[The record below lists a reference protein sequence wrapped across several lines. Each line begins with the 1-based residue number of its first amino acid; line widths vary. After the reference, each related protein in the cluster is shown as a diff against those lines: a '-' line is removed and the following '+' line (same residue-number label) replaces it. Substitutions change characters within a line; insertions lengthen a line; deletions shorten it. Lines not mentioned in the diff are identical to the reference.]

1 LNLISVIE
9 KDGDM
14 SKYQPGRK
22 KQPDDNVSV
31 SSSSADSYVDMPLF
45 NHARSH
51 HRSQVMARIGRGE
64 RDFIRSSSVESHG
77 YLFRKGSASAVDGM
91 LDGFHPVSP
100 SPKKKKKFT
109 SATIVSDELADS
121 DEDMNK
127 KPSARNFSKE
137 DSEESDTECGDD
149 DVEEDRKT
157 KKRAKSKK
165 QFRARNFS
173 KEENE
178 ENDTEYGD
186 DDIEDDRR
194 TKKREKS
201 KKQFRAAKKAL
212 INFGSYTLEEIDS
225 KLREIGPPYTKL
237 QAVALAIQRDRK
249 RNSSEARLGVFQVDL
264 GMIVRKPFDGTEYE
278 GMVVYKHKGETEL
291 NDGVS
296 LGDTWRVVY
305 EDGDEEDLQY
315 DELLRFRH
323 PKPEFSRCRGRAM
336 QCLELFC
343 VRIVHL

>member
-1 LNLISVIE
+1 LNLISLIK

-14 SKYQPGRK
+14 SKDQPGLK
-22 KQPDDNVSV
+22 KQPDDDVSV

-51 HRSQVMARIGRGE
+51 HRSQVMARIGQGK
-64 RDFIRSSSVESHG
+64 RDFIRTSSVESHG

-100 SPKKKKKFT
+100 SPKKKNKFT

-137 DSEESDTECGDD
+137 
-149 DVEEDRKT
+149 
-157 KKRAKSKK
+157 
-165 QFRARNFS
+165 
-173 KEENE
+173 ENE

-186 DDIEDDRR
+186 DDVEDDRR

-343 VRIVHL
+343 VRRVHL